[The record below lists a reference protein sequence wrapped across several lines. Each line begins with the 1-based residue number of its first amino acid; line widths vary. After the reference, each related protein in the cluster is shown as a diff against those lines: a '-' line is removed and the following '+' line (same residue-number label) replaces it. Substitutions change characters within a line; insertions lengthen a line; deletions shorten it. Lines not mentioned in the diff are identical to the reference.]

1 RPYLA
6 PLEPAL
12 GVSADEILSW
22 GQAKNG
28 GSQSPLSMFV
38 LALRMAQ
45 YINGVSRLHGKTARK
60 MWSHLWPE
68 IPQEEVPI
76 THVTNG
82 VHSSSWVSP
91 ENAMLFEQY
100 LGPDWQMRPSE
111 PSVVDRVD
119 AIYGGELWR
128 AHEMSRTRLIR
139 TCREIMLRQ
148 YGRRNAPISMM
159 RDASSVLDQDILTI
173 GFARRFATYKRAYL
187 LFMDPDRLEALVTN
201 PEKPVQIVLAGK
213 AHPKD
218 NEGKGLIQQLIRFAR
233 RPALRRHVIFLED
246 YDIQVARCLVQGADV
261 WLNTP
266 RIPLEACGT
275 SGMKA
280 ALNGVLNLSVLDG
293 WWAEGFDRNRGW
305 AIGQGEEYADHGYQD
320 AVESQAL
327 FNVLENDVIPCFYD
341 RKESDIP
348 LRWVSMM
355 KQSIKMALEHFSAHC
370 MVGRYDELFY
380 RQALENAQSL
390 CLEDAREAKEHK
402 AKHRW
407 LKEHWS
413 AIRVEQPQRDGAGMH
428 RVGESFLVMT
438 RVYLGQL
445 KPSEVEVHLYYGLL
459 QSMDTLVTGDI
470 EAMTVEKDH
479 GGGFYTYA
487 CTVECKVAGRY
498 GYTARVM
505 PAGDG
510 RIRFAPGLV
519 TWA

>member
-1 RPYLA
+1 
-6 PLEPAL
+6 
-12 GVSADEILSW
+12 
-22 GQAKNG
+22 
-28 GSQSPLSMFV
+28 
-38 LALRMAQ
+38 
-45 YINGVSRLHGKTARK
+45 
-60 MWSHLWPE
+60 
-68 IPQEEVPI
+68 
-76 THVTNG
+76 
-82 VHSSSWVSP
+82 
-91 ENAMLFEQY
+91 
-100 LGPDWQMRPSE
+100 
-111 PSVVDRVD
+111 
-119 AIYGGELWR
+119 
-128 AHEMSRTRLIR
+128 
-139 TCREIMLRQ
+139 
-148 YGRRNAPISMM
+148 M

-218 NEGKGLIQQLIRFAR
+218 NEGKGLIQQIIRFAR
-233 RPALRRHVIFLED
+233 RPALRRHVLFLED

-266 RIPLEACGT
+266 RRPLEACGT

-355 KQSIKMALEHFSAHC
+355 KNSIKMALEHFSAHC

-380 RQALENAQSL
+380 KQALLNAQNL
-390 CLEDAREAKEHK
+390 CGDDSREAKEHK
-402 AKHRW
+402 ARHRW
-407 LKEHWS
+407 LQEHWS
-413 AIRVEQPQRDGAGMH
+413 AIRVEQPQRNGAGMH

-445 KPSEVEVHLYYGLL
+445 KPNEVEVHLYYGLL

-470 EAMTVEKDH
+470 AAMTVEKDH
-479 GGGFYTYA
+479 GGGFYTYV
-487 CTVECKVAGRY
+487 CTVDCKVAGRY

-510 RIRFAPGLV
+510 RIRFTPGLV